1 MMRRL
6 FVMLAALAVVI
17 AAAQPVS
24 AAQKP
29 SGEITVF
36 AGSSLTESFG
46 AIAKQFEKK
55 YPGVTVKFDFDSSA
69 NLAAQI
75 QQGAPADV
83 FASADEANLQ
93 KAVDSGDVTGKPVVF
108 AKNRLEIAVEKGN
121 PKKVKSLADLQKPG
135 LVVVLCAD
143 QVPCGKYAA
152 ESLAKAGVSISP
164 ASKEENAKATLS
176 KVSIGEAD
184 ASIVYV
190 TDVQASKGTTS
201 GVKIADRDNVIAT
214 YPIGAVKESKN
225 AAAAKAWVQFV
236 KSKAAQTTLRK
247 FGFLPP

>member
-1 MMRRL
+1 
-6 FVMLAALAVVI
+6 MLAALAVVI

-83 FASADEANLQ
+83 FASADQKNMQRLVDAGLVDRPTVFARNALEIVVAAGNPKRVTGLADLARSDLIVVLADPSVPAGNYAHQALQ
-93 KAVDSGDVTGKPVVF
+93 KAGVTVRP
-108 AKNRLEIAVEKGN
+108 
-121 PKKVKSLADLQKPG
+121 KSLELD
-135 LVVVLCAD
+135 V
-143 QVPCGKYAA
+143 
-152 ESLAKAGVSISP
+152 
-164 ASKEENAKATLS
+164 KATLA
-176 KVSIGEAD
+176 KVTSGEAD
-184 ASIVYV
+184 AAIVYA
-190 TDVQASKGTTS
+190 TDVKAAGSKAS
-201 GVKIADRDNVIAT
+201 GVEIPTPQNVIAM
-214 YPIGAVKESKN
+214 YPVAIVKATKHK
-225 AAAAKAWVQFV
+225 AAAQAFV
-236 KSKAAQTTLRK
+236 DALLSKTGQQVLADR
-247 FGFLPP
+247 GFLSAG